1 MATVSPAQQAVA
13 DGNKAIA
20 NAAGNTTQSAV
31 SGGNKVLVGDGPG
44 DQSGSQSFGVFDDIW
59 SKYLTNSMDKYS
71 WIKISGTENHKLSSN
86 MSTETEDMTSKLE
99 VKNKTTLVKE
109 FNEAILY
116 ENFRTIGGMPR
127 APLPSSDRPVY
138 EGGPGRTYLEHHLK
152 HGTMITFSPG
162 RYNWKLFKDE
172 KDDILNITEAANSAI
187 DFTQGLYRK
196 VMSGNLAQFVYEPV
210 VYRAAVGYANM
221 MAVFFLGIDGI
232 NIRLG
237 KHNKNLGQMTPS
249 DWAVVG
255 ENVKGLFGNGTVGN
269 IEKNGRNKQN
279 FVSFYVDGSIE
290 ISDNISNSVGSS
302 RIKEAVQ
309 AMEGNNMLGEI
320 MRKFF
325 NEKGTS
331 SNVVMALVGNPIIP
345 DVWQDTVYDR
355 SYSVTIKLVAGYGD
369 PISIL
374 LDIIVPLNQI
384 LMLALPVGTG
394 GFIMSPFVLKAF
406 SSGGINSEGCIISD
420 VSITRNMNT
429 LNDFGMPTEL
439 EVTLQIRDLNP
450 RIFREKDG
458 FAKATSFMNTA
469 YTPFIATLAG
479 MNTATLP
486 LSKKSEL
493 DLIFSNL
500 AGGQRKADIKDNIK
514 FWWQNL
520 IGSYDQTKDIIG
532 KGRRYTAE
540 LTGIAQ
546 SFFK

>member
-1 MATVSPAQQAVA
+1 MATLTPSQQQAA
-13 DGNKAIA
+13 DAAKASMGSTIA
-20 NAAGNTTQSAV
+20 TGAATHANNTMQDAT
-31 SGGNKVLVGDGPG
+31 
-44 DQSGSQSFGVFDDIW
+44 SGSQSFGIFDDIW

-172 KDDILNITEAANSAI
+172 KDAILNITDAANSAV

-210 VYRAAVGYANM
+210 AYRAAVGYANM

-237 KHNKNLGQMTPS
+237 KNNKNLGQMTPS

-290 ISDNISNSVGSS
+290 VSDNISNSVGSS
-302 RIKEAVQ
+302 RVKEAVQ

-429 LNDFGMPTEL
+429 LNDFRMPTEL

>member
-1 MATVSPAQQAVA
+1 MAVTPAQQHLA
-13 DGNKAIA
+13 DGNKATA
-20 NAAGNTTQSAV
+20 NAAGNKT
-31 SGGNKVLVGDGPG
+31 SGTKTNGNKVLVGDGPSS
-44 DQSGSQSFGVFDDIW
+44 DSSSQSFGVFDDIW
-59 SKYLTNSMDKYS
+59 SKYITDSMDKTS
-71 WIKISGTENHKLSSN
+71 WIKLDGVENQKLSANSAN
-86 MSTETEDMTSKLE
+86 ESKDFTSTLE
-99 VKNKTTLVKE
+99 PKNKSTLLKD
-109 FNEAILY
+109 FNEAITY
-116 ENFRTIGGMPR
+116 ENFRSIGGMPR

-138 EGGPGRTYLEHHLK
+138 TGGPGRTYLEHHLK
-152 HGTMITFSPG
+152 HGTFITFSPG

-172 KDDILNITEAANSAI
+172 AKLIQGVTDAANSAV

-196 VMSGNLAQFVYEPV
+196 IMSGNLAQFVYEPV
-210 VYRAAVGYANM
+210 TYRAAVGMANQ
-221 MAVFFLGIDGI
+221 MAVKFMGLDGLDVKI
-232 NIRLG
+232 GKSSKRLG
-237 KHNKNLGQMTPS
+237 KMTS
-249 DWAVVG
+249 TDWAVVG

-290 ISDNISNSVGSS
+290 VSDNISNSVGSS
-302 RIKEAVQ
+302 RVKEAVQ

-331 SNVVMALVGNPIIP
+331 SNIVMALVGNPIIP

-355 SYSVTIKLVAGYGD
+355 SYSVTIKLTAGYGT
-369 PISIL
+369 PLSIL

-394 GFIMSPFVLKAF
+394 GFIMSPFILKAF

-458 FAKATSFMNTA
+458 FAKAVSHMNAA

-486 LSKKSEL
+486 LNKKQEL
-493 DLIFSNL
+493 DLIFSRM
-500 AGGQRKADIKDNIK
+500 AGNERKDNFK
-514 FWWQNL
+514 DNVQFWWKNL
-520 IGSYDQTKDIIG
+520 IGNYDQTKDVVG
-532 KGRRYTAE
+532 KGRRYLAE
-540 LTGIAQ
+540 VTGIAQ
-546 SFFK
+546 SIMK

>member
-1 MATVSPAQQAVA
+1 MATLTPSQQQAA
-13 DGNKAIA
+13 DAAKASMGSTIA
-20 NAAGNTTQSAV
+20 TGAATHANNTMQDAT
-31 SGGNKVLVGDGPG
+31 
-44 DQSGSQSFGVFDDIW
+44 SGSQSFGIFDDIW

-172 KDDILNITEAANSAI
+172 KDAILNITDAANSAV

-210 VYRAAVGYANM
+210 AYRAAVGYANM

-237 KHNKNLGQMTPS
+237 KNNKNLGQMTPS

-290 ISDNISNSVGSS
+290 VSDNISNSVGSS
-302 RIKEAVQ
+302 RVKEAVQ